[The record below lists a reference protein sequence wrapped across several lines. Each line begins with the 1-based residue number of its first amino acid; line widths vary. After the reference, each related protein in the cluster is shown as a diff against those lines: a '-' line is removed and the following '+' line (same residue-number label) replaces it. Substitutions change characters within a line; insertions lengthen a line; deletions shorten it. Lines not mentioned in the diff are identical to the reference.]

1 MKYVT
6 IYSPTG
12 EPLEVAE
19 PRAATLLKD
28 GWTLKKGEPA
38 PEAPESAGNGVDAL
52 VDSETQAEEVP
63 VDIVEED
70 NEAGPVPAV
79 HQPNYVD
86 TSFSEP
92 VEVET
97 TKSRRSRR
105 STED

>member
-6 IYSPTG
+6 IYSPNG

-19 PRAATLLKD
+19 PRANTLLKED
-28 GWTLKKGEPA
+28 WTLKKGEPT
-38 PEAPESAGNGVDAL
+38 PEAPEAAGNGVDAL
-52 VDSETQAEEVP
+52 VDSETQAEEAP
-63 VDIVEED
+63 VDTTEDD
-70 NEAGPVPAV
+70 NEAGPVPD

-92 VEVET
+92 VEAET

-105 STED
+105 SIED